1 MEGMFPL
8 PKRNV
13 PPSQHNVTKQKI
25 ELNSVGCNFASE
37 QSERN
42 TFRSVQSRFA
52 IYMCVIVYV
61 CHFCPLTFIVG
72 VLNDSYNA

>member
-8 PKRNV
+8 PKGNV
-13 PPSQHNVTKQKI
+13 PPSQHNVTKQFQKI

-52 IYMCVIVYV
+52 IYMYV
-61 CHFCPLTFIVG
+61 
-72 VLNDSYNA
+72 S